1 MTKRRSFVLV
11 ALSVAASLLFAAS
24 PAPGGSPAST
34 DAFARRAAGAFLLET
49 DFVGISLRSL
59 TTLSSDGTF
68 SSEDTSD
75 YGALGPDFP
84 RFQSDQRGSWKRS
97 GRRDARFLSIGFD
110 FDADGQPISILR
122 LRGLMQFDR
131 GFGGYRV
138 VDGLVEVFF
147 DPTVDPLDPANTP
160 DLTLP
165 WTGAARRIPARLD

>member
-1 MTKRRSFVLV
+1 V
-11 ALSVAASLLFAAS
+11 AVGFLLAATPAVAGG
-24 PAPGGSPAST
+24 PGRT
-34 DAFARRAAGAFLLET
+34 DAFAQRVAGSYLLET
-49 DFVGISLRSL
+49 DFVGIPLTSL
-59 TTLSSDGTF
+59 TTVSSDGTF
-68 SSEDTSD
+68 STEDTSD

-97 GRRDARFLSIGFD
+97 GRREVIFLSIGFD

-122 LRGLMQFDR
+122 LRGLMRFDR

-147 DPTVDPLDPANTP
+147 DTTVDPLDPANTP

-165 WTGAARRIPARLD
+165 WSGAARRIPAGLD